1 MEYNNNFTALL
12 STIAF
17 IVTEYF
23 ITFKELFCDTI
34 TLFFFVINSQ
44 VSMYFKLFNN
54 LFIAS
59 LDTVR
64 YLVDGHFKL
73 INKLMVKNKT
83 ENIIVLAF
91 TVIILHW
98 NHQNYQ
104 YHLHYYYHFAPLN
117 QSHSIPPWQ
126 NSQYSYLHHRP
137 LLH

>member
-44 VSMYFKLFNN
+44 VSMYFKIFNN

-83 ENIIVLAF
+83 ENILILSF